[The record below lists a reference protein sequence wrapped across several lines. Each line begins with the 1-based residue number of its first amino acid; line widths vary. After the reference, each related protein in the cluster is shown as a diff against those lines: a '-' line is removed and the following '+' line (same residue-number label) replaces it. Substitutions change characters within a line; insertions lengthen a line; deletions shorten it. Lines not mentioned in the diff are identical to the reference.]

1 MLKGNLKPY
10 AENHMLKYK
19 FKLVHKCIFIQPGDF
34 VVFNALGEMWK
45 LMVPIHFEN
54 EEGAAIGLKK

>member
-1 MLKGNLKPY
+1 
-10 AENHMLKYK
+10 MLKYK

-34 VVFNALGEMWK
+34 VVFNASGEMWK